1 MEVGM
6 HFQYV
11 VAPPSVA
18 LPAPPPLPPQDTTA
32 ELLRE
37 LIDVSKEQLSYQR
50 AAHESANNNARWQ
63 AFLGRWSEEF
73 PEVGSFCVKSMPIIE
88 RAFLKLLD
96 EATRR
101 VAEDENDTIDDEFTL
116 SEFLDRY
123 GMRLSQLGTLLN
135 TLGPIADAARQ
146 MGDGSA

>member
-1 MEVGM
+1 M

-11 VAPPSVA
+11 VAPPSA
-18 LPAPPPLPPQDTTA
+18 AFPAPPPIPQTEGTA

-37 LIDVSKEQLSYQR
+37 LIDVSREQLAYQR

-63 AFLGRWSEEF
+63 AFLARWSEEF
-73 PEVGSFCVKSMPIIE
+73 PEVGGFCQKSMPLVE
-88 RAFLKLLD
+88 RAFLRLLD
-96 EATRR
+96 EVTRR
-101 VAEDENDTIDDEFTL
+101 LTEEDGGIDDEFSLT
-116 SEFLDRY
+116 EFLDRY

-146 MGDGSA
+146 MGDGSS